1 MKDGKY
7 KFSEPIFYDGLAWN
21 YLKYDPSSNKID
33 LHICLSSKM
42 KEDSYVKYMN
52 IVDTNVK
59 PAIIED
65 NLYLYISNGEIMVKF
80 SVMESSKYCM
90 RRRYLLA
97 EYNFVP
103 MNMVSMRRVKMV
115 RRMERV
121 GNENWDMIVDY
132 VNRLFL

>member
-1 MKDGKY
+1 MKDRKY
-7 KFSEPIFYDGLAWN
+7 KFSEPLFYDALAWN
-21 YLKYDPSSNKID
+21 YLKYDPNSNKID
-33 LHICLSSKM
+33 LHICSTSKM
-42 KEDSYVKYMN
+42 KEDSYVQYMN

-65 NLYLYISNGEIMVKF
+65 NLYLYVNNGEIMVKF

-90 RRRYLLA
+90 RRKYLLA

-103 MNMVSMRRVKMV
+103 MNMVSMRRVKLG